1 MTQKAADGCFTDTA
15 VSDIMKQKGCD
26 QMETKEV
33 LRQIRKANR
42 LTQEEM
48 AERLMV
54 TRQAVSRW
62 ETGDTVPN
70 TDTLQR
76 ISRQFHVSIHTLLG
90 TPQHLICQ
98 CCGMPMNEDVLL
110 SQEQDGSFNEE
121 YCKWCYAEGKFT
133 YDSMESLIQTCVP
146 ILMEQYPDIDERTL
160 RQMMQQQLPQL
171 KRWKEDQKS

>member
-1 MTQKAADGCFTDTA
+1 
-15 VSDIMKQKGCD
+15 
-26 QMETKEV
+26 
-33 LRQIRKANR
+33 
-42 LTQEEM
+42 
-48 AERLMV
+48 
-54 TRQAVSRW
+54 
-62 ETGDTVPN
+62 
-70 TDTLQR
+70 
-76 ISRQFHVSIHTLLG
+76 
-90 TPQHLICQ
+90 
-98 CCGMPMNEDVLL
+98 MNEDVLL